1 MENLLGSSWL
11 FKRLFSLCLPLNLLL
26 VSLSGCSG
34 MYYFVRVRV
43 AHFLFELVR
52 VKGQTYHTI
61 IYLYQ
66 QLLVILSLAYY
77 FVLVLVYCAFDYINV
92 LNEMLHHHYH
102 PSYSWQ

>member
-11 FKRLFSLCLPLNLLL
+11 SQEAVFFMSPAKPFACVSFGVFRYVLFCQSSCGTFP
-26 VSLSGCSG
+26 V
-34 MYYFVRVRV
+34 
-43 AHFLFELVR
+43 ELVR